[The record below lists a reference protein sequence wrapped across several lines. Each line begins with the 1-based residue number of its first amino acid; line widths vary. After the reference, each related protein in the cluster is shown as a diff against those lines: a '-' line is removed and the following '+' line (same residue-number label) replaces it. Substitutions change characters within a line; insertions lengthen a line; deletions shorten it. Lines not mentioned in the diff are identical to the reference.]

1 VAERKEIQLLKAAI
15 LQSNESILITDAL
28 LDEPG
33 PRIVFTN
40 AAFTAMTGY
49 SAEEVRGRTPRLLQ
63 GPATDRAVLRRLRH
77 ALESGAAFEGS
88 TVNYRKD
95 GSEFVLEWK
104 IAPIRDSAN
113 RVTHFVAVQRDI
125 TLRNVA
131 ALAANRLAA
140 IVEHSDDAIIG
151 KDLNGI
157 VNSWNGGAER
167 IFGFTAAEMVG
178 TSITRIIPIDRLGEE
193 KEILT
198 RIRAGESVHHFE
210 TIRQAKDGRQINVSV
225 TASPIR
231 DAAGH
236 ILGASKS
243 ARDITARIRG
253 EEAQR
258 AAEAERIAFFEH
270 APDGILIADT
280 QGRYLDANPSICRM
294 LGYERSELIGMNA
307 TDIADPTELA
317 EIAPAM
323 ETILSSGDYHR
334 RWRFRRRDR
343 SILLADVTA
352 TLLPDGNLMALFRD
366 VTESRRAEEKIAE
379 QAAFMDKARDAII
392 VRDLAGEILYWNG
405 GAERIYGWTPAEAV
419 GRDIALLAAEAPAAA
434 EARQRALESGEWTG
448 EMGHRSKDGRSI
460 VVESRWTLIRSD
472 SGDPKSIL
480 TINTDLTERKKIEAQ
495 FLRAQRM
502 ESIGTLAGG
511 IAHDLNNI
519 LTPIMMSIGT
529 LQEMVSDPEAERILE
544 TIEVCAKRG
553 SDIVR
558 QVLSFARGVDGER
571 AEIQPKHLLNDISSI
586 IRDTFPR
593 NIVLD
598 FHIST
603 QTWTILG
610 DPTQV
615 HQILMNLCV
624 NARDAMPNGGRLV
637 LSAEN
642 QVIDEHF
649 AAMNAEVK
657 AGRYVE
663 ITVTDN
669 GEGIPAGIIQKIF
682 DPFFTTKE
690 INKGTGLGLSTV
702 TAIVKSHGGFIN
714 VYSEVGKGTTFRV
727 YLPAAETSGHPLSD
741 RAEVEAL
748 PRGKGE
754 TVLVVDDEAS
764 VVSIT
769 RQTLQAFG
777 YRVLT
782 AIDGADAVA
791 VFLQN
796 QDTIALIITDMM
808 MPIMDGPAM
817 IHAIRRVAK
826 ETKIIATSGLTANG
840 DLPKVS
846 TAGVRNFLTKPY
858 TAGTL
863 LREVRAV
870 LDER

>member
-1 VAERKEIQLLKAAI
+1 MEEIQLLKAAV
-15 LQSNESILITDAL
+15 LQSSESILITDAL

-33 PRIVFTN
+33 PRIIFTN
-40 AAFTAMTGY
+40 PAFTAMTGY
-49 SAEEVRGRTPRLLQ
+49 AAEEVLGRTPRLLQ

-77 ALESGAAFEGS
+77 DLESGGTFEGS
-88 TVNYRKD
+88 TINYRKD

-104 IAPIRDSAN
+104 IAPIRDLAN
-113 RVTHFVAVQRDI
+113 RVTHYIAVQRDI
-125 TLRNVA
+125 TSRNVA

-140 IVEHSDDAIIG
+140 IVEDSDDAIIG
-151 KDLNGI
+151 KDLDGI
-157 VNSWNGGAER
+157 VNSWNRGAER
-167 IFGFTAAEMVG
+167 IFGYTAEEMVG
-178 TSITRIIPIDRLGEE
+178 TSITRIIPIDRLREE
-193 KEILT
+193 VEILG
-198 RIRAGESVHHFE
+198 RIRAGQSVHHFE

-236 ILGASKS
+236 ILGASKF

-253 EEAQR
+253 EEAR
-258 AAEAERIAFFEH
+258 KAAEAERVAFFEH
-270 APDGILIADT
+270 APDGILIVDT
-280 QGRYLDANPSICRM
+280 QGRYLEANPSICRM
-294 LGYERSELIGMNA
+294 LGYKRSELVGMNA
-307 TDIADPTELA
+307 TDIADPSEIA
-317 EIAPAM
+317 QIAPAM
-323 ETILSSGDYHR
+323 EAILARQDYHR

-343 SILLADVTA
+343 SILVADVTA

-366 VTESRRAEEKIAE
+366 ITESRRAEEKIAE

-419 GRDIALLAAEAPAAA
+419 GRDITLLAAEAKTA
-434 EARQRALESGEWTG
+434 EQAMSRALESGEWTG
-448 EMGHRSKDGRSI
+448 EMGHRTKDGHPV

-519 LTPIMMSIGT
+519 LTPIMLSIGA
-529 LQEMVSDPEAERILE
+529 LQHFTDDPNASRILD
-544 TIEVCAKRG
+544 TIELCAKRG

-571 AEIQPKHLLNDISSI
+571 AEIQPMHLLNDISGI

-593 NIVLD
+593 NIGLD
-598 FHIST
+598 F
-603 QTWTILG
+603 QVPAGTWTILG

-624 NARDAMPNGGRLV
+624 NARDAMPSGGRLT
-637 LSAEN
+637 LGAEN

-649 AAMNAEVK
+649 AAMNANAK
-657 AGRYVE
+657 PGRYVT
-663 ITVTDN
+663 ITVTDT
-669 GEGIPAGIIQKIF
+669 GEGIPADAIQKIF
-682 DPFFTTKE
+682 DPFFTTKD

-702 TAIVKSHGGFIN
+702 MAIVKSHAGFIS

-727 YLPAAETSGHPLSD
+727 YLPAMEGSSD
-741 RAEVEAL
+741 ASPDRTERESV
-748 PRGKGE
+748 PRGNGE
-754 TVLVVDDEAS
+754 TILMVDDEAS

-769 RQTLQAFG
+769 QQTLEAFG

-782 AIDGADAVA
+782 ATDGADAVA

-796 QDTIALIITDMM
+796 RESIGLIITDMM

-817 IHAIRRVAK
+817 IHAVRRVAK
-826 ETKIIATSGLTANG
+826 DVKIIATSGLSANG
-840 DLPKVS
+840 DLAKIS
-846 TAGVRNFLTKPY
+846 RAGVRNFLTKPY
-858 TAGTL
+858 TAGML
-863 LREVRAV
+863 LREVRAT
-870 LDER
+870 LDGP